1 MLSTKSLSPTRCSRK
16 IHLPVDIPRSKEGE
30 LFSLGRTSPSHHQI
44 RRMEKENI
52 RNQRYPHIIKIVR
65 KVVGKADPDDPFADD
80 DAPVGEDKEIVL
92 YYGEGRSY
100 TDTTTVGD
108 KYVDQNKRKAS
119 IPVRYDEWGASRCP
133 LDGDTITLLL
143 ATIQKWAS

>member
-1 MLSTKSLSPTRCSRK
+1 
-16 IHLPVDIPRSKEGE
+16 
-30 LFSLGRTSPSHHQI
+30 
-44 RRMEKENI
+44 MEKENI

-65 KVVGKADPDDPFADD
+65 KVIGKSDPDDPFADD
-80 DAPVGEDKEIVL
+80 DAAFGEDEEIVL

-119 IPVRYDEWGASRCP
+119 VPVRYDEWGAGRCP
-133 LDGDTITLLL
+133 LDGDTIY
-143 ATIQKWAS
+143 ATIGNNTEVGIVKDCEPDNNRTVVYWEYIRV